1 MQVTVRLNAED
12 FDPGELATGQKH
24 QFFLELGIKAGDGKV
39 GFPILIAN
47 GQTSGKTLVA
57 FAGVHG
63 DEFEG
68 IQAVHEI
75 FERLNPAEMSG
86 RVIIVPIANLAAY
99 HSSHRLSPLDSLNLA
114 RTFPGKR
121 DGSPTERIAHYLSE
135 KIIAHA
141 DFFIDLHSGG
151 TTYLLPI
158 MIGYDATES
167 ETGRMSLEA
176 ARHVGMPV
184 MWGHQQLAP
193 GRSLGEAAR
202 RNIPWLYTE
211 SSGGSRV
218 LANALVQYENALEKL
233 LRFLRVVPG
242 TLSES
247 APEVHLLGDGDL
259 DHAMFAETDG
269 FFAARV
275 NLLERIDQHQ
285 VIGLI
290 RNMFGET
297 VAEVRAPSTGVV
309 GMLRANPVVSR
320 GDSVCLLAQEAFT
333 SLKI

>member
-1 MQVTVRLNAED
+1 LHVNAED
-12 FDPGELATGQKH
+12 FDPGKLAAGRKH
-24 QFFLELGIKAGDGKV
+24 QFFLELGIEAGDANV
-39 GFPILIAN
+39 GFPVLIAN
-47 GQTSGKTLVA
+47 GRASGKTLVA

-68 IQAVHEI
+68 IQAVHET

-86 RVIIVPIANLAAY
+86 RFIVVPVAHVAAY
-99 HSSHRLSPLDSLNLA
+99 HSSHRLSPVDGLNLA

-121 DGSPTERIAHYLSE
+121 DGSPTERVAHYLSE

-151 TTYLLPI
+151 TAYLLPM

-167 ETGRMSLEA
+167 DSGRMSLEA

-184 MWGHQQLAP
+184 MWGHKQLAP
-193 GRSLGEAAR
+193 GRSLCEAAR
-202 RNIPWLYTE
+202 RDIPWLYTE
-211 SSGGSRV
+211 SAGGGRV

-233 LRFLRVVPG
+233 LRFLRIVPG
-242 TLSES
+242 ILSES

-259 DHAMFAETDG
+259 DHALFAETAG

-275 NLLERIDQHQ
+275 GLLEAVDQYQ

-290 RNMFGET
+290 RDMFGAT
-297 VAEVRAPSTGVV
+297 LAEVRSPFAGVV
-309 GMLRANPVVSR
+309 AMLRANPVVSR
-320 GDSVCLLAQEAFT
+320 GDSVCLLAQQT
-333 SLKI
+333 DIP